1 MNITDIIKNALV
13 FPSKNLETLSIY
25 AILTILSWAF
35 LFEGVVKTILGIFDI
50 GNIIIGVICIIISFL
65 IGLITR
71 RISIQCIKSGIDL
84 EEKMP
89 DFNWWESF
97 GTGLKKVVI
106 TIYYFIVPALIVVV
120 IALIVNIFGNILN
133 VGETI
138 ISQIPYIITGN
149 PTFIANAIDSSI
161 FTLFVSIAITIAA
174 ALIVFLIFSFFQAMG
189 EARLAHTGN
198 LKDALNIYGA
208 IKDITM
214 IGVGKLIALTVLIF
228 VIVTCIEAV
237 LTFVFNHFI
246 VLSVLNI
253 VIVPY
258 TALFAQ
264 RALGLLYAD
273 IV

>member
-1 MNITDIIKNALV
+1 MNIREIIKNAFI

-25 AILTILSWAF
+25 AILTLLSGAF
-35 LFEGVVKTILGIFDI
+35 IFEGVVKTILGIFDI

-84 EEKMP
+84 EDKMP
-89 DFNWWESF
+89 DFNWRASF

-106 TIYYFIVPALIVVV
+106 TIYYFIVPALIVVA
-120 IALIVNIFGNILN
+120 IALIVNVFGNIQNL
-133 VGETI
+133 GQTI
-138 ISQIPYIITGN
+138 ITQIPSIIIGN
-149 PTFIANAIDSSI
+149 PSIVENAINSSLWI
-161 FTLFVSIAITIAA
+161 LIVSIAITIAA
-174 ALIVFLIFSFFQAMG
+174 GLIIFLIFSFFQAMG

-198 LKDALNIYGA
+198 LKDALNIFGA
-208 IKDITM
+208 IKDIRM
-214 IGVGKLIALTVLIF
+214 IGVGKLITLTVLIF
-228 VIVTCIEAV
+228 VIVTCIESV
-237 LTFVFNHFI
+237 LTVVFDHFI

-253 VIVPY
+253 IIVPY
-258 TALFAQ
+258 IALFTQ